1 MKYLHLVWAA
11 LTRRRLRTFFTLLSV
26 MAAFLLFGLLES
38 VNSVFTQAGHTIGAA
53 HRLITGSKVGFMSP
67 LPMSLASRI
76 RTVPGVEEVAYDTY
90 FGGTYQNPKNVI
102 GSAFAVSRNFFDLYP
117 ELKLSAAARQ
127 AFDNTQT
134 GVIVGAALAR
144 RFHWKVGDQIPLKA
158 LIYPRK
164 DGSYA
169 WTFDLVGLYHA
180 RSAIE
185 EQDFLFRWRYFDRAT
200 AFGAGT
206 VGWYVDKIAH
216 SRQAGPIA
224 ARIDALSANSDHETK
239 TQTDS
244 AFAANLIGQYVDLGL
259 IVHAIMG
266 AVFFTLILLTG
277 NTMAQ
282 AVRERVPEFGILK
295 TLGFSRGGVLSLVL
309 AESVLLVAL
318 GGIGGLLLAAGVVH
332 ALQTQMGTQLPMMPV
347 GAGIWLQGLA
357 LMVLIGLLVG
367 ALPAQ
372 RGMRLRIVDALAG
385 R

>member
-1 MKYLHLVWAA
+1 MKYLPLVWSA
-11 LTRRRLRTFFTLLSV
+11 LTRRKLRTFFTLLSV
-26 MAAFLLFGLLES
+26 LAAFLLFGLLES
-38 VNSVFTQAGHTIGAA
+38 VNSVFAESGNTIGSA

-67 LPMSLASRI
+67 LPLSLKSQI
-76 RTVPGVEEVAYDTY
+76 QTVPGVEEVAYDAY

-117 ELKLSAAARQ
+117 ELQLSPAARR
-127 AFDNTQT
+127 AFDDDQT
-134 GVIVGAALAR
+134 GAIVGAALAR
-144 RFHWKVGDQIPLKA
+144 RYHWKVGDQIPIKA
-158 LIYPRK
+158 MIYPRK
-164 DGSYA
+164 SGSYA

-180 RSAIE
+180 RSAVE
-185 EQDFLFRWRYFDRAT
+185 EQDFLFRWRYLDRAA
-200 AFGAGT
+200 AFGNGM
-206 VGWYVDKIAH
+206 VGWYIEKIAH
-216 SRQAGPIA
+216 PDQAGRIA
-224 ARIDALSANSDHETK
+224 TRIDALSANSDHETK

-244 AFAANLIGQYVDLGL
+244 AFAANLISQFVNLGL

-282 AVRERVPEFGILK
+282 AVRERIPELAILK
-295 TLGFSRGGVLSLVL
+295 TVGFSNRGVLGLVL

-318 GGIGGLLLAAGVVH
+318 GGIGGLIVAAGVVNV
-332 ALQTQMGTQLPMMPV
+332 LQGQMGSQLPMMPV
-347 GAGIWLQGLA
+347 GAAIWLRGLA
-357 LMVLIGLLVG
+357 AMVLIGLVVG